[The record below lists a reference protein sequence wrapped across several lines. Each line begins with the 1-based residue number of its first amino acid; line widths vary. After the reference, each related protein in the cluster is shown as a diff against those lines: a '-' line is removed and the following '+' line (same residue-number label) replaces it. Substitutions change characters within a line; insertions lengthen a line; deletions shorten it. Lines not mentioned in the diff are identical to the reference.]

1 MHDSNRLF
9 VDLKPPAGGL
19 QRLQGSLSTLH
30 HGTLHHGTHQRGLR
44 LAAGV
49 VLAMS
54 VLMTI
59 WQLPGVIVRQ
69 QQTAALTS
77 ALHVAIAPPAHGIQ
91 VTDGA
96 ALELPSNDPNVRLY
110 LVQSAGS
117 QAPAGNH

>member
-1 MHDSNRLF
+1 MHDANRLF

-30 HGTLHHGTHQRGLR
+30 HGTHQRGLR

-49 VLAMS
+49 VLAVS

-77 ALHVAIAPPAHGIQ
+77 ALHAAIAPPAHGIQ
-91 VTDGA
+91 LIDGA